1 LLDRTAIAA
10 LIPHQGRMCLLDA
23 ALAWDTTSILCRS
36 IAHRDPTN
44 PLRRGG
50 RLAVVC
56 TVELG
61 LQAMALHGA
70 LAAGG
75 PQPAGMVTSLR
86 GVTLARPF
94 ADDLPDPLT
103 IEARLLAGEPRGY
116 AYHFAVTA
124 ADRPVCAGEA
134 TIFLPPRASA

>member
-1 LLDRTAIAA
+1 
-10 LIPHQGRMCLLDA
+10 MCLLDT
-23 ALAWDTTSILCRS
+23 ALAWDATSILCRS
-36 IAHRDPTN
+36 GAHRDPAN
-44 PLRRGG
+44 PLRREG
-50 RLAVVC
+50 RLAAVC

-86 GVTLARPF
+86 DVVLAVPF

-103 IEARLLAGEPRGY
+103 VEARLLAGEARGY
-116 AYHFAVTA
+116 AYRFAVTA
-124 ADRPVCAGEA
+124 AGRPVCAGEA
-134 TIFLPPRASA
+134 TVFIPAGTPP